1 MRAYTAI
8 SCLAHALEITT
19 IGLDSGIKR
28 ERINNPWRRCNTVD
42 APFKPGLL
50 TTKEEET
57 SEALLLQRCIKEYC
71 RQAEMLLSRQ
81 LPAAHFLNTVR
92 DLLINSL
99 ILPKVN

>member
-28 ERINNPWRRCNTVD
+28 ERINNPWRRRNIVD

-50 TTKEEET
+50 TTNEEKT
-57 SEALLLQRCIKEYC
+57 SEVLLLQRCIKEHS

-81 LPAAHFLNTVR
+81 LPAAHFLNTGR

>member
-1 MRAYTAI
+1 MRAHTAI

-28 ERINNPWRRCNTVD
+28 ERINNPWRRCNSVD

-50 TTKEEET
+50 TTKGEET
-57 SEALLLQRCIKEYC
+57 FEALLVQRIKEYC

-81 LPAAHFLNTVR
+81 FPAAHCLNTGR
-92 DLLINSL
+92 NLLISSL
-99 ILPKVN
+99 ILPTVN